1 MCYFLYGAINNGINS
16 NDYEAVIKNSRFAFN
31 YGDAEAVNRGVKNS
45 DWNYRITSE
54 YCDCK
59 TELGQKK
66 TGGSQLKEL
75 NDLLLELRNVRGVKY
90 VLISKNW
97 VDNENEASE
106 TVHIDDIDVMPFLAN
121 IEDNCL
127 YKIELYKKYY

>member
-1 MCYFLYGAINNGINS
+1 MCYILYGAINNGINS

-31 YGDAEAVNRGVKNS
+31 LGDAEKVNLGVKNG

-75 NDLLLELRNVRGVKY
+75 KELLLDLRKVRGVKY

-97 VDNENEASE
+97 LDNENETEE
-106 TVHIDDIDVMPFLAN
+106 TVHIDDIDIIPFLAN
-121 IEDNCL
+121 IRDNCL